1 LLEVCGQ
8 PTLES
13 VPLTTDRIRAADVV
27 LVLTDHE
34 GVDYVKV
41 GELAKLIVDSRNV
54 EALRS
59 LNRGRYCSA

>member
-1 LLEVCGQ
+1 MCGQ

-13 VPLTTDRIRAADVV
+13 VPLTTDRIRSADVV

-34 GVDYVKV
+34 GVDYAKV